1 MPSPAS
7 RRTIV
12 ARGFVAVVTTCALSA
27 QSGPRWT
34 TPTPAEVDAVF
45 PDVDALYVTLHRSPE
60 LGFQEVQTAA
70 TLAARLKALGFD
82 VTTGV
87 GKTGIVGILKNG
99 AGPTVMLR
107 TELDALPVE
116 EKTGLPFA
124 STSRHEERGR
134 TIYPRDAR
142 VRPRSPHGRLDR
154 NRAAHGRTSRPL
166 ERHAHDG
173 GTTSGRRTR
182 RRTGDVD
189 RRPVHALPQT
199 RLRIVASR

>member
-1 MPSPAS
+1 MPAPAS

-45 PDVDALYVTLHRSPE
+45 PDVDALYVDASSLAGIGISGSSDCGHTRGAPEGTWLRRHDGSRQDRDRRHSQERRRSHGDAAHR
-60 LGFQEVQTAA
+60 
-70 TLAARLKALGFD
+70 ARCASGRREDRPAL
-82 VTTGV
+82 
-87 GKTGIVGILKNG
+87 
-99 AGPTVMLR
+99 R
-107 TELDALPVE
+107 QHR
-116 EKTGLPFA
+116 
-124 STSRHEERGR
+124 RHEERGR

-182 RRTGDVD
+182 RRDG
-189 RRPVHALPQT
+189 RC
-199 RLRIVASR
+199 